1 VFINTSS
8 FVPPGTSHVWAP
20 LVVTLQSSIKIAYFT
35 DVEKEKC
42 VLQFE
47 QNHLATLVQWWLCTN
62 YGKEEHTRNSIYKW
76 HKTLLKLVA
85 FLVRKRIWADDQ
97 VMRLCSMFMH
107 NFSIVHRNPH
117 G

>member
-1 VFINTSS
+1 
-8 FVPPGTSHVWAP
+8 VWAP

-62 YGKEEHTRNSIYKW
+62 YGREEHTRKSIYKW
-76 HKTLLKLVA
+76 HKTFAETVCISGNKKNLG
-85 FLVRKRIWADDQ
+85 R
-97 VMRLCSMFMH
+97 
-107 NFSIVHRNPH
+107 
-117 G
+117 